1 METKNRWLNTH
12 KGTIDK
18 IVRQCTVYDA
28 KGSYGG
34 NIPLKW
40 IIKLLRE
47 SAHEIF
53 RLQKQIDF
61 AKQEAVEKAKPK
73 VEKIITS
80 EQNIKEVV
88 QPIKE
93 T

>member
-40 IIKLLRE
+40 IIKLLTE
-47 SAHEIF
+47 STHEIF
-53 RLQKQIDF
+53 RLQTQIDF
-61 AKQEAVEKAKPK
+61 AQKPAAEKVKPK
-73 VEKIITS
+73 VE
-80 EQNIKEVV
+80 EVLEKDKV
-88 QPIKE
+88 
-93 T
+93 